1 MNTRTSQ
8 AMTMS
13 LIEIITTQH
22 DIINAQN
29 TLIYRLAQCAG
40 QIEGIDEEMKRIN
53 ELKERIEA
61 KP

>member
-1 MNTRTSQ
+1 MNTKASQ
-8 AMTMS
+8 ATTMS
-13 LIEIITTQH
+13 LIEIIITQY

-40 QIEGIDEEMKRIN
+40 QIEGLDEEMKRIN

>member
-1 MNTRTSQ
+1 
-8 AMTMS
+8 MS
-13 LIEIITTQH
+13 LVEIIATQY

-29 TLIYRLAQCAG
+29 ALIYRLAQCAG
-40 QIEGIDEEMKRIN
+40 QIEGLDEEIKRID

>member
-8 AMTMS
+8 TMTMS

>member
-1 MNTRTSQ
+1 
-8 AMTMS
+8 MTMS

-40 QIEGIDEEMKRIN
+40 QIEGLDEEMKRID

>member
-1 MNTRTSQ
+1 MNTRLSWVK
-8 AMTMS
+8 TMS
-13 LIEIITTQH
+13 IIEIIDAQY

-40 QIEGIDEEMKRIN
+40 QIEGLDKEMKRID

>member
-1 MNTRTSQ
+1 MNTRQSR
-8 AMTMS
+8 AMIMS
-13 LIEIITTQH
+13 LIEIITTQY

-29 TLIYRLAQCAG
+29 ALIYRLAQCAG
-40 QIEGIDEEMKRIN
+40 QIEGLDKEMKRIN

>member
-1 MNTRTSQ
+1 MNTRLSW
-8 AMTMS
+8 AKTMS
-13 LIEIITTQH
+13 LIEIIMTQY

-40 QIEGIDEEMKRIN
+40 QIEGLDEEIKRID

>member
-1 MNTRTSQ
+1 MNTRASQ